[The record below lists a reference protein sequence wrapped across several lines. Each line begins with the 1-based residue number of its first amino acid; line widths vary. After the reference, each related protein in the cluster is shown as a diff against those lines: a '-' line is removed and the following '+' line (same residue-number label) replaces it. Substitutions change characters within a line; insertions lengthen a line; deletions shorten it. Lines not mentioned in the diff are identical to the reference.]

1 VLENH
6 AYNLVS
12 QLTEESRSL
21 WRLKNVYSR
30 DADCDTCH
38 IYFQKAAQEKED
50 AVAELRR
57 LVKTHL
63 EQ

>member
-1 VLENH
+1 VLENQ

-21 WRLKNVYSR
+21 WRLKNAYSR
-30 DADCDTCH
+30 DADCNTCRV
-38 IYFQKAAQEKED
+38 YFQKAIQEKED
-50 AVAELRR
+50 AIAELRR